1 MYTFKDLEFLIRIH
15 YNIKIKK
22 SIYFLKNFSKKLK
35 NILLNI
41 EFISNNIKNM
51 EKIWQT
57 EKDRH

>member
-51 EKIWQT
+51 EKIWQN
-57 EKDRH
+57 